1 VEKLIAERFPEA
13 RIARMDVDT
22 TSGKWAHTQILDRVA
37 RHEVDILLGTQMIAK
52 GLDFPNV
59 TLVGVVDADTGLNL
73 PDFRAS
79 ERTFQLLSQV
89 AGRAGRG
96 AKGGEVIVQTR
107 MPNAHAVRHALT
119 HDYLGFV
126 REELGARR
134 SPAYPPFVHIANV
147 IVSGVHQEATAAAAT
162 AAAEWVTQLMRTQ
175 GLRDLVLVG
184 PAPCPI
190 DRIKDRWRWH
200 FLLKSSQPKLMTRVS
215 RYIAERCPVPGDSE
229 LRLVVDRDPV
239 SLL

>member
-1 VEKLIAERFPEA
+1 
-13 RIARMDVDT
+13 
-22 TSGKWAHTQILDRVA
+22 
-37 RHEVDILLGTQMIAK
+37 
-52 GLDFPNV
+52 
-59 TLVGVVDADTGLNL
+59 
-73 PDFRAS
+73 
-79 ERTFQLLSQV
+79 
-89 AGRAGRG
+89 
-96 AKGGEVIVQTR
+96 
-107 MPNAHAVRHALT
+107 
-119 HDYLGFV
+119 
-126 REELGARR
+126 
-134 SPAYPPFVHIANV
+134 VHIANV

-162 AAAEWVTQLMRTQ
+162 AAAEWVTQLMRTR